1 MYTYQRKDDDD
12 VAAQTIQL
20 FSQQFS
26 LFLKSIEFQKIPFYN
41 RYNNNIIIIFGEWI

>member
-1 MYTYQRKDDDD
+1 MYKENDDD

-20 FSQQFS
+20 FYQLSS
-26 LFLKSIEFQKIPFYN
+26 LFLKPIEFQKIPSYN